1 MSAVQ
6 QSKGTRRSR
15 SFDLESIRK
24 SVRETLKRA
33 ELKIEKNVTGEKSG
47 DPEHGPMPNKLF
59 SYLLSGDRVS
69 DSTGRYYMNNR
80 LARLSDELGV
90 HVELR
95 RVKRGSTEVYLDVFP
110 SKDDADE
117 ARKVE
122 DVRKASQPG
131 SSAKK
136 YYYRNKA
143 GLTGQGSLP
152 TT

>member
-6 QSKGTRRSR
+6 TSSTSGRNTGI
-15 SFDLESIRK
+15 DLQPVRK
-24 SVRETLKRA
+24 RVQAALKRA
-33 ELKIEKNVTGEKSG
+33 ELKIEKSVTGEKSG
-47 DPEHGPMPNKLF
+47 DTDHGPMPGKLF
-59 SYLLSGDRVS
+59 SYMISGTRVS

-80 LARLSDELGV
+80 LEKLSDELGV

-110 SKDDADE
+110 SLDDAEE
-117 ARKVE
+117 ARQVE

-143 GLTGQGSLP
+143 GLTGQP
-152 TT
+152 TA